1 MASVIHILSAR
12 LRRYSAVNQSVGC
25 IEMGAEGNDCVFH
38 ELDFLPQKS
47 ARNESLRLLWEWFM
61 VFGEDSNTFCFC

>member
-38 ELDFLPQKS
+38 EIDFMPQKF
-47 ARNESLRLLWEWFM
+47 ALNESLRLLWE
-61 VFGEDSNTFCFC
+61 